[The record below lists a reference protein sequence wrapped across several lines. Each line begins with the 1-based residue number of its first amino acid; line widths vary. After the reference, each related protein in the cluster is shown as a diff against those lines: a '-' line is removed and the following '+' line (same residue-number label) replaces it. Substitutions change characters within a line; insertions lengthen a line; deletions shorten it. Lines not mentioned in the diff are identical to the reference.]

1 MTIFDDIFWWQLR
14 MWIWD
19 NLCYLTINCDTGQ
32 HSQFLRCF
40 TEISLVW
47 VKYEFIFSF
56 SSFTSSFFLS
66 ASSSS
71 LTLLFS
77 SSLSSCSFVI
87 ILICSFWTK
96 SHWSWLNLG
105 LFFVLVISS
114 CQWLTSATSH
124 KKIHLAS
131 KIYPKTYIFGK
142 LNCTKYGCMAKSSL
156 FWIWFNVFGRLEDAN
171 QLRTIAKY
179 VAGRVIRTSLGSF
192 SGLDNQFYCM
202 IWHLWDTN
210 QPVLYIIQCFCDI
223 CGSQSVW

>member
-1 MTIFDDIFWWQLR
+1 MTIMTIMTIVKIIDKVINVHNKKTTTTKTILWLVTFETLITILT
-14 MWIWD
+14 IE
-19 NLCYLTINCDTGQ
+19 NLNSDKHCYLTINCDTGQ
-32 HSQFLRCF
+32 HLQFLRCF

-114 CQWLTSATSH
+114 CHWLTSATSH

-142 LNCTKYGCMAKSSL
+142 LNCT
-156 FWIWFNVFGRLEDAN
+156 
-171 QLRTIAKY
+171 
-179 VAGRVIRTSLGSF
+179 
-192 SGLDNQFYCM
+192 
-202 IWHLWDTN
+202 
-210 QPVLYIIQCFCDI
+210 
-223 CGSQSVW
+223 

>member
-1 MTIFDDIFWWQLR
+1 MLIS
-14 MWIWD
+14 D
-19 NLCYLTINCDTGQ
+19 NSFVILI
-32 HSQFLRCF
+32 
-40 TEISLVW
+40 LVTLQS
-47 VKYEFIFSF
+47 SF

-114 CQWLTSATSH
+114 CHWVNSATSH

-142 LNCTKYGCMAKSSL
+142 LNCTKYGCMAKNSL
-156 FWIWFNVFGRLEDAN
+156 FWIWFNVFGRFEDAN
-171 QLRTIAKY
+171 QLRTVAKY
-179 VAGRVIRTSLGSF
+179 VAGRLIWTSLG
-192 SGLDNQFYCM
+192 
-202 IWHLWDTN
+202 H
-210 QPVLYIIQCFCDI
+210 
-223 CGSQSVW
+223 SQDSTVTFNAQYVACLSQHS